1 MRNTE
6 RREIPFDLQQTVAAV
21 MPAQLLRSV
30 LDPRVQDPQ
39 QSHLD
44 AQRGLTVHLSSRS
57 LPRNRLDLL
66 RISGQQKIPEGTMAD
81 TAETAALE
89 HPRVYL
95 VHMLVFTL
103 VVCIL
108 TAILFPNIRNAFYAN
123 VGLNGLIIGTLLLGT
138 LYAYRMVWRLFPEIN
153 WVNGFRI
160 GQSNDDNQAMPV
172 LLAPMATLLGDRQG
186 RTVLSTNTMRSLLDS
201 LASRL
206 DESRDLLRYLVGLLI
221 FLGLLGTFWGL
232 LQTVTSVGDAIKNLD
247 VTAGQS
253 SSMFEELKSG
263 LQKPLA
269 GMGLSFSSSLF
280 GLAGSLILGF
290 LDLKASQAQN
300 RFYHNLEDWL
310 STITD
315 IQVGEGGGQT
325 NAANYLRF
333 DLQGL
338 QRGIDKLGQQL
349 ENGKT
354 AALPGGN
361 PNESI
366 EQLADA
372 VASLVQ
378 QMREEQKMVRSWAQ
392 TQQVQQNEIQRLLIR
407 ATGPADKR
415 TR

>member
-1 MRNTE
+1 
-6 RREIPFDLQQTVAAV
+6 
-21 MPAQLLRSV
+21 
-30 LDPRVQDPQ
+30 
-39 QSHLD
+39 
-44 AQRGLTVHLSSRS
+44 
-57 LPRNRLDLL
+57 
-66 RISGQQKIPEGTMAD
+66 MAD
-81 TAETAALE
+81 TSDTAELE
-89 HPRVYL
+89 HPRIHL
-95 VHMLVFTL
+95 MHMVVFTL
-103 VVCIL
+103 VVAVL
-108 TAILFPNIRNAFYAN
+108 SAILYSNIKNAFLAN
-123 VGLNGLIIGTLLLGT
+123 VFLNSLIIVTLLLGV
-138 LYAYRMVWRLFPEIN
+138 LYAFRMVWRLIREIN
-153 WVNGFRI
+153 WVNGFRA
-160 GQSNDDNQAMPV
+160 GQSEEENLVTPV

-186 RTVLSTNTMRSLLDS
+186 RTILSTNTMRSLLDS

-253 SSMFEELKSG
+253 SSMFEELKTG

-315 IQVGEGGGQT
+315 IQVGEGGQT
-325 NAANYLRF
+325 GASNYLRF

-349 ENGKT
+349 EGGKT
-354 AALPGGN
+354 SGAGISN
-361 PNESI
+361 SNESI

-378 QMREEQKMVRSWAQ
+378 QMREEQKMVRNWAQ

-415 TR
+415 AK